1 MAHRFSWFLTMTAL
15 GGLGL
20 TSTVAPQKAEATG
33 GLAIAA
39 TMIGAENTT
48 PAVHIPASRPAA
60 KLTRPK
66 KILPT
71 SRKKHKPGNR
81 FIRLGQRLVN
91 GTLACRDEFEYT
103 GTAIDPAIN
112 GCMANDQTLKWAFGS
127 RKDTPIG
134 FTDHPFID
142 VEVPDGQ
149 QVIIQPLHLH
159 LGKFNPLFNQYF
171 TPWKKKQYLSIS
183 DQPLSDD
190 TWLREQ
196 VFANDD
202 GERIMSERILESGP
216 GQESI
221 PFAYRYSVDRKTSF
235 IAGVGWITDIADTT
249 GMSPAFAQAG
259 YGEPDDTMGAVNIT
273 LGASYSDFTL
283 TGGYIRAI
291 DGMNGDDFI
300 AQGQTTDPMA
310 WSSEL
315 AYKTSLFSC
324 PATLAVGYQ
333 KSSEALSHF
342 LPEERYT
349 TKASIL
355 LDESTRL
362 SLEYYQDREYSSDNG
377 PDENDAYGITTKI
390 GFQF

>member
-1 MAHRFSWFLTMTAL
+1 MTAL

-273 LGASYSDFTL
+273 L
-283 TGGYIRAI
+283 
-291 DGMNGDDFI
+291 
-300 AQGQTTDPMA
+300 
-310 WSSEL
+310 